1 MQFFF
6 QKRDKIEEHLKTLFV
21 GCDSYIEDYVKNNE
35 KGPFP
40 DNVNTD
46 FFQFCKEK
54 KKKVI
59 FELKIEIKEIRENKK
74 QKIVFFFK
82 IISFFIHS
90 FLCCKRKPLI

>member
-1 MQFFF
+1 MHQFFF

-74 QKIVFFFK
+74 QKIVFFLK
-82 IISFFIHS
+82 SFHFLFIL
-90 FLCCKRKPLI
+90 FCVAKGNR